1 MSKILRSP
9 TDNEIMNLISEYNW
23 IYLDSGDDGGVF
35 DSEVLESKPVSN
47 TRFNIKVRTYENWSN
62 LEDSEPIIVSG
73 YLFDFDVL
81 LDPES
86 DTWMIEGE
94 SFLDPVEFDEV
105 ELSQLPNNQE
115 LSSNLIERN
124 YGDWEQE
131 DLNLI
136 KPDSIDSSIR
146 PFFLEWLSDRPM

>member
-94 SFLDPVEFDEV
+94 SFVSVCRTAPVDFADF
-105 ELSQLPNNQE
+105 
-115 LSSNLIERN
+115 R
-124 YGDWEQE
+124 
-131 DLNLI
+131 
-136 KPDSIDSSIR
+136 
-146 PFFLEWLSDRPM
+146 

>member
-1 MSKILRSP
+1 
-9 TDNEIMNLISEYNW
+9 MNLISEYNW

-86 DTWMIEGE
+86 DT
-94 SFLDPVEFDEV
+94 
-105 ELSQLPNNQE
+105 
-115 LSSNLIERN
+115 
-124 YGDWEQE
+124 YYAAH
-131 DLNLI
+131 
-136 KPDSIDSSIR
+136 
-146 PFFLEWLSDRPM
+146 